1 MTTRTGS
8 RSNRTRTGA
17 TSRTG
22 SRSSSRAGT
31 RDKIRVG
38 DRRVALSRPD
48 KELFP
53 GDGIAKAELVDYYRT
68 VARPMLT
75 HLKDRPLV
83 MERYPDG
90 YEGKSFF
97 HKDVSGYFPEWIR
110 TVRVPKEGGSL
121 TMAVC
126 DDKATLVY
134 LANQACIT
142 PHPWLSLADRL
153 DCPDRLVFDL
163 DPPGEGE
170 SEDGFETVRWSAR
183 ALGDLLTELGLRPA
197 LMTTGSRGL
206 HLVVLLDRHTDFD
219 TARQFARRVADVL
232 AGRHSDRLTTEP
244 RKNKRRGRLYLDTQ
258 RNAYAQTSV
267 APYAVRARPHAP
279 VATPLDWA
287 ELDDRD
293 LTPRRWTLRTLP
305 GRLDKDGDPWKGLS
319 DCRRSLSGARR
330 RLDDLVRDDAVT

>member
-1 MTTRTGS
+1 MSARARTT
-8 RSNRTRTGA
+8 
-17 TSRTG
+17 
-22 SRSSSRAGT
+22 
-31 RDKIRVG
+31 DEIRVG
-38 DRRVALSRPD
+38 GRSVPLSNPD

-53 GDGIAKAELVDYYRT
+53 DDGITKAELVDYYRT

-75 HLKDRPLV
+75 HLRNRPLV

-90 YEGKSFF
+90 YRGKSFF
-97 HKDVSGYFPEWIR
+97 HKDVPDYFPDWIH

-126 DDKATLVY
+126 DDTATLAY

-142 PHPWLSLADRL
+142 PHPWLSPANCL

-163 DPPGEGE
+163 DPPEGDG
-170 SEDGFETVRWSAR
+170 DGFETVRWTAR
-183 ALGDLLTELGLRPA
+183 QLGDLLSELGLRPA

-206 HLVVLLDRHTDFD
+206 HLLVLLDRRTDFD
-219 TARQFARRVADVL
+219 TARHFARRVADVL
-232 AGRHSDRLTTEP
+232 AERHSDRLTTEP

-279 VATPLDWA
+279 VATPLDWD
-287 ELDDRD
+287 ELDEPE
-293 LTPRRWTLRTLP
+293 LGPRQWTLRTLP
-305 GRLDKDGDPWKGLS
+305 ERLEKYGDPWKGLS
-319 DCRRSLSGARR
+319 RCRRSLTKAER
-330 RLDDLVRDDAVT
+330 RLDDLL

>member
-1 MTTRTGS
+1 MSAQAKTKD
-8 RSNRTRTGA
+8 A
-17 TSRTG
+17 
-22 SRSSSRAGT
+22 
-31 RDKIRVG
+31 IRVG
-38 DRRVALSRPD
+38 GRSVPLSNPD

-53 GDGIAKAELVDYYRT
+53 DDGITKAELVDYYRT

-75 HLKDRPLV
+75 HLRGRPLV
-83 MERYPDG
+83 MERWPDG
-90 YEGKSFF
+90 YEGRSFY
-97 HKDVSGYFPEWIR
+97 HKDVPGYFPDWIR

-126 DDKATLVY
+126 DDTATLLY

-142 PHPWLSLADRL
+142 PHPWLSPADCL

-163 DPPGEGE
+163 DPPDGAG
-170 SEDGFETVRWSAR
+170 DGFENVRWGAR
-183 ALGDLLTELGLRPA
+183 QLGDLLTELGLRPA

-206 HLVVLLDRHTDFD
+206 HLLVPLDRRTDFD
-219 TARQFARRVADVL
+219 TARHFARSVADVL
-232 AGRHSDRLTTEP
+232 AARHSDRLTTEA

-287 ELDDRD
+287 ELDDPR
-293 LTPRRWTLRTLP
+293 LGPRRWTLRTVP
-305 GRLDKDGDPWKGLS
+305 ERLDKDGDPWKGLGR
-319 DCRRSLSGARR
+319 CRRSLAGAQRH
-330 RLDDLVRDDAVT
+330 LDDLA